1 MSQVTTDNGRVAN
14 KLNQMMLGKQLTLLL
29 IYQYFCLKGSAS
41 IQYLQMGEPY
51 AMDLSVHSLEIEKL
65 LLNYNEKIF

>member
-1 MSQVTTDNGRVAN
+1 
-14 KLNQMMLGKQLTLLL
+14 MLGKQLTLLL